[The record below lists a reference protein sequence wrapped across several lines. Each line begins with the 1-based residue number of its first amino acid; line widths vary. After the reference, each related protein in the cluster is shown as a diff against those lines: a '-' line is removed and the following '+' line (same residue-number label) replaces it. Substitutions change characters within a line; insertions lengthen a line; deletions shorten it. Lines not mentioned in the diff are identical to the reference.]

1 MKDEV
6 IRYGIALLPFIIA
19 IETGIILLLYSF
31 TISPPFQD
39 PVQVAELIRNGPVN
53 LI

>member
-1 MKDEV
+1 MKDDV
-6 IRYGIALLPFIIA
+6 ILYGIALLPSVIA

-39 PVQVAELIRNGPVN
+39 PVQIAELMRNGEVY